1 MQLISDI
8 NNFNLIIFFI
18 FAIIFGCSM
27 YGWGQ
32 LFFFKNTTQLIS
44 LKIVKGMGITLF
56 FGGILNYLSLANQD
70 TIRIIFLFGLVLF
83 IIKIYNARSYLKL
96 KRLFENFKKINLIVL
111 VPILLLI
118 LNIFLSI
125 SPETYNYHDDF
136 QKYFLHPIKML
147 ETGSVFG
154 STLAAIG
161 SETFGGQAFFQSFYI
176 SWLGLKAINIF
187 DSIFCLSLSSL
198 LILEWSYKKKI
209 LVFGVLISSL
219 VILIHEQY
227 VNVSSIYSG
236 VLFIISSIIFSLE
249 LFKDQSGLK
258 QLNIKIVFGIS
269 LCFASIFIL
278 KPTYGIFSSIYFTF
292 YIFFLIFV
300 SKFNKDL
307 IKLIILTPFF
317 SILISFP
324 WIIFTLKNFINSRN
338 LQHENFD
345 PNSISLESYLPNLI
359 STKQLF
365 YGATQLHYS
374 LLILI
379 GILSILPIVYLSFK
393 KKIDSNVY
401 QNISFITGTVSLVS
415 CSVIYLIFMILAGL
429 NYIPLSNSIRYSIP
443 FIVALTPI
451 GTLVLY
457 TLIPYSLKYTRIIL
471 FLSIISF
478 LIAFIPQYLKNI
490 SQIFNCGSKLSFK
503 SFACSDNYINYNKKI
518 LSNNKRLSVREWQ
531 KNIPDGEPLMAWIN
545 APFYLDFN
553 RNEIFEIDIV
563 GLDNSWAIFPSAK
576 YIILEY
582 NSFAT
587 RSIKALSYTA
597 KNETYYDRKDA
608 VSTLNFIKKIN
619 KMLSSGK
626 ITILKKDES
635 VIIFK
640 IL

>member
-1 MQLISDI
+1 MQLLLDI
-8 NNFNLIIFFI
+8 YNFNIINFLIFT
-18 FAIIFGCSM
+18 IIFGCSM

-32 LFFFKNTTQLIS
+32 FFFFRNTTQLIS
-44 LKIVKGMGITLF
+44 LKIVIGMGITLF

-70 TIRIIFLFGLVLF
+70 IIRIIFLCGLVLF
-83 IIKIYNARSYLKL
+83 TIKIFNARSSLKL
-96 KRLFENFKKINLIVL
+96 VSLFKNFKKINLIIL
-111 VPILLLI
+111 IPIILLI

-161 SETFGGQAFFQSFYI
+161 SETFGAQAFFQSFYI
-176 SWLGLKAINIF
+176 SWLGINAINIF

-209 LVFGVLISSL
+209 LFFGVLISSL

-236 VLFIISSIIFSLE
+236 VLFIVSSIIFSLE

-258 QLNIKIVFGIS
+258 ELNMKVVFGIS
-269 LCFASIFIL
+269 LCFASIFVL
-278 KPTYGIFSSIYFTF
+278 KPTYGIFSLVYFTIF
-292 YIFFLIFV
+292 IFFLVII

-307 IKLIILTPFF
+307 IKLIFLTPFL

-324 WIIFTLKNFINSRN
+324 WIIFTLKNLINSRN
-338 LQHENFD
+338 LYHKNFD
-345 PNSISLESYLPNLI
+345 LNFILFESYLPNLI
-359 STKQLF
+359 STKKLF

-374 LLILI
+374 LLILT
-379 GILSILPIVYLSFK
+379 SILFIFLTIYLSFK
-393 KKIDSNVY
+393 KKINFNEYKKVT
-401 QNISFITGTVSLVS
+401 FVTGVVSLIS
-415 CSVIYLIFMILAGL
+415 CFVIYLIFMILAGL

-451 GTLVLY
+451 GILVLY
-457 TLIPYSLKYTRIIL
+457 TLIPYSLKYTRIVL
-471 FLSIISF
+471 FISIISF
-478 LIAFIPQYLKNI
+478 LIAFIPQYIANI

-503 SFACSDNYINYNKKI
+503 SFACSENYINYNKKV
-518 LSNNKRLSVREWQ
+518 LSKNRKLLVRKWQ
-531 KNIPDGEPLMAWIN
+531 KKIPEGEPLMAWIN

-563 GLDNSWAIFPSAK
+563 GLDNPWAIFPSAE

-608 VSTLNFIKKIN
+608 VNTLNIIKKIN

-626 ITILKKDES
+626 VEILKKDES

>member
-1 MQLISDI
+1 M
-8 NNFNLIIFFI
+8 
-18 FAIIFGCSM
+18 
-27 YGWGQ
+27 
-32 LFFFKNTTQLIS
+32 
-44 LKIVKGMGITLF
+44 
-56 FGGILNYLSLANQD
+56 
-70 TIRIIFLFGLVLF
+70 
-83 IIKIYNARSYLKL
+83 
-96 KRLFENFKKINLIVL
+96 
-111 VPILLLI
+111 
-118 LNIFLSI
+118 
-125 SPETYNYHDDF
+125 
-136 QKYFLHPIKML
+136 
-147 ETGSVFG
+147 
-154 STLAAIG
+154 
-161 SETFGGQAFFQSFYI
+161 
-176 SWLGLKAINIF
+176 
-187 DSIFCLSLSSL
+187 
-198 LILEWSYKKKI
+198 
-209 LVFGVLISSL
+209 
-219 VILIHEQY
+219 
-227 VNVSSIYSG
+227 
-236 VLFIISSIIFSLE
+236 
-249 LFKDQSGLK
+249 
-258 QLNIKIVFGIS
+258 
-269 LCFASIFIL
+269 CFASIFIL
-278 KPTYGIFSSIYFTF
+278 KPTYGIFSLIYFTF
-292 YIFFLIFV
+292 YIFFLIFI

-457 TLIPYSLKYTRIIL
+457 TLIPYSLKYIRIVL
-471 FLSIISF
+471 FISIISF

-503 SFACSDNYINYNKKI
+503 SFACSENYINYNKKI
-518 LSNNKRLSVREWQ
+518 LSNNKKLSVREWQ